1 MSFFRRNTEEKKPQY
16 NTEEIKQ
23 AVSKPPAQA
32 QTVLCTKHQMPIDN
46 CASLHIQLPSPTY
59 KDTRDDVIPESAPL
73 FVKVEKYKEIVS
85 SVNEVKHFITGIKQL
100 FLVMN
105 ELQGIQQDSI
115 NMLKISVQR
124 LEKSI
129 EWVDHSLVRPIGFE
143 EPPHGEAEVRQI
155 EQSLSD
161 LQREISNLR
170 KDLEKL
176 S

>member
-1 MSFFRRNTEEKKPQY
+1 MSFFRRNSEEKKPQY

-23 AVSKPPAQA
+23 AIEKPVPTSSVVICA
-32 QTVLCTKHQMPIDN
+32 KHQMPIDK
-46 CASLHIQLPSPTY
+46 CASLHIQLP
-59 KDTRDDVIPESAPL
+59 KEEVVVPETAPL
-73 FVKVEKYKEIVS
+73 FVKVEKYKEIVG
-85 SVNEVKHFITGIKQL
+85 SVNETKRFLTGIKQL

-115 NMLKISVQR
+115 NMLKTSVQR

-143 EPPHGEAEVRQI
+143 EPPHGEMEVRQI
-155 EQSLSD
+155 EQSLLE

-170 KDLEKL
+170 KDLDRL
-176 S
+176 G